1 MMPQTLS
8 VFGQVDSD
16 IRNKKFTPAMMKL
29 SILSVAHSKNL
40 RFLNYLAITQ
50 KALSDSA
57 GLIRTLKEI
66 NKIHPEVKTLIEL
79 MKVLYSEGSIN
90 EALDIGMS
98 LQEQALTEVDSKRLT
113 HLLLRIFIEEND
125 FEGVQETV
133 LRVAASSMN
142 DDFMQW
148 AMGLACL
155 SKGDKNNALIYFRNA
170 IDLNTKN
177 DQAWVSLALLHD
189 EMGDRELA
197 LANLEM
203 AIDHNP
209 LNQLAIKLFATWT
222 QKTPTY
228 LATALRRVQFYL
240 AENDFDEE
248 ISLCH
253 IQLQSQMQ
261 SWKTVKFEISKL
273 ILNQPENQNFHQL
286 KKNLGHHLDIT

>member
-1 MMPQTLS
+1 
-8 VFGQVDSD
+8 
-16 IRNKKFTPAMMKL
+16 MMKL

-209 LNQLAIKLFATWT
+209 LNQSAIKLFATWT

-261 SWKTVKFEISKL
+261 SWKTVEFEISKL